1 MAIEVSEEEFDA
13 AVDQALDSIP
23 DELTALIDNCVV
35 LVEDLAPEGPELF
48 GLYEG
53 VPLTERGHDY
63 GAVLPDQIFIY
74 RQPHLSA
81 CDTVEELVDE
91 IHVTVVHEIAH
102 PFGVDDDRLH
112 ALGYG

>member
-1 MAIEVSEEEFDA
+1 MPIEVSEEEFDA

-53 VPLTERGHDY
+53 VP
-63 GAVLPDQIFIY
+63 
-74 RQPHLSA
+74 
-81 CDTVEELVDE
+81 
-91 IHVTVVHEIAH
+91 
-102 PFGVDDDRLH
+102 
-112 ALGYG
+112 